1 MNRQFNKADCDAHLL
16 TRFQGATICC
26 FHISRFS
33 EKNMKNAMLLFALYI
48 IAVGKLAF
56 SLTSDNYIPSPPL
69 RLNNVRDSTITNLA
83 ITNPKGHC
91 IQLSNCKNIKIVN
104 CKLGPAKGNGV
115 DIYSCQNIT
124 VESNWMEEI
133 QSGVYALDSQGIIV
147 EYNQVKN
154 VQGPFPRGQMA
165 QFDKVNG
172 GGSRINFNRCENIL
186 GESYPEDAVNIYKSN
201 GTESDPI
208 QVIGN
213 WIRGGGPSESGGG
226 IMTGDGGGSYILVE
240 DNILVNPGQY
250 GLAIASGTHIMI
262 LNNLVYGKRLP
273 FANVGLYVWNQYDS
287 ECADN
292 IVEGNIINYINK
304 NGMKNP
310 CWNAENCPNTVF
322 NNQCGA
328 AIDSTILPEQILTAV
343 RKSLPH
349 PASHFSLH
357 QNYPNPFNP
366 ATSIRFELAED
377 AVVNL
382 SIYNSSGQKVYSLL
396 DDRCGAGTHVIE
408 WTGMD
413 QDGRPVSSGVY
424 FCRMNTKE
432 FSQTRKMILM
442 Q

>member
-1 MNRQFNKADCDAHLL
+1 
-16 TRFQGATICC
+16 
-26 FHISRFS
+26 
-33 EKNMKNAMLLFALYI
+33 MKNTIRVISLFLFCIVHFAY
-48 IAVGKLAF
+48 
-56 SLTSDNYIPSPPL
+56 SLTVETYTPSLPL
-69 RLNNVRDSTITNLA
+69 RLHNISDSTISGLA

-104 CKLGPAKGNGV
+104 CKLGPSKGNGV
-115 DIYSCQNIT
+115 DIYSCQGIT
-124 VESNWMEEI
+124 IEFNWMEEI
-133 QSGVYALDSQGIIV
+133 QSGVYALDSKSIV
-147 EYNQVKN
+147 VENNQVKN

-172 GGSRINFNRCENIL
+172 GGSRINYNRCENIP
-186 GESYPEDAVNIYKSN
+186 EASYPEDAVNIYKSN
-201 GTESDPI
+201 GTEDDPI

-250 GLAIASGTHIMI
+250 GIAIASGTHIMI
-262 LNNLVYGKRLP
+262 MNNLVYGKQLP

-292 IVEGNIINYINK
+292 IVEGNIINYTNK
-304 NGMKNP
+304 DGVKNP
-310 CWNAENCPNTVF
+310 CWDAENCPNTLF

-328 AIDSTILPEQILTAV
+328 DIDSTILPEQILTAV
-343 RKSLPH
+343 LKNRPISTNGYALR
-349 PASHFSLH
+349 

-366 ATSIRFELAED
+366 ATTITFDLPKNAFITLD
-377 AVVNL
+377 
-382 SIYNSSGQKVYSLL
+382 IYNSFGQKACSLISHEL
-396 DDRCGAGTHVIE
+396 SAGRHVVE
-408 WTGMD
+408 WGGVD
-413 QDGRPVSSGVY
+413 QDGQTVSSGIY
-424 FCRMNTKE
+424 FCRMSAGE